1 MLLLLIYSAKAQD
14 SNRIKKLDTTLNSLS
29 EKIPGLTNKVDLTI
43 NSTKLSL
50 FLKALASSNDLNI
63 SVDPLLTNI
72 NVSKNFLNV
81 SVQDV
86 LLILCKEHQLSIDFF
101 GNILAIKKYNA
112 PFIAKN
118 IPVSYNSSKDLF
130 TADFQNDSLVLAF
143 RKITN
148 VTGKNLV
155 FSEEDLGDRKI
166 SAFIKEVPFDA
177 AIDKIALINQLEVTK
192 TKDNFY
198 LFKASSKEVT
208 RNPRRLNR
216 SESYSFKIIDT
227 LQQLLKVSF
236 IDSPVEN
243 IINDVAYGLKINLAT
258 KKGLQNIGRA
268 TIKSDSISFNA
279 MLNKLL
285 EGSKHS
291 YKLENGMYFFGTT
304 KEVSVEKTEVIALEN
319 RSIELMMQ
327 PLQNFSGFSRN
338 PLINNSFSQNGD
350 FNTNM
355 SSRANSFN
363 GNQRTQNTGYNRS
376 IENRGNN
383 YNNTNQN
390 SNSED

>member
-1 MLLLLIYSAKAQD
+1 MKKKLCLLMLLLLIYSAKAQD

-216 SESYSFKIIDT
+216 S
-227 LQQLLKVSF
+227 
-236 IDSPVEN
+236 
-243 IINDVAYGLKINLAT
+243 
-258 KKGLQNIGRA
+258 
-268 TIKSDSISFNA
+268 
-279 MLNKLL
+279 
-285 EGSKHS
+285 
-291 YKLENGMYFFGTT
+291 
-304 KEVSVEKTEVIALEN
+304 
-319 RSIELMMQ
+319 
-327 PLQNFSGFSRN
+327 
-338 PLINNSFSQNGD
+338 
-350 FNTNM
+350 
-355 SSRANSFN
+355 
-363 GNQRTQNTGYNRS
+363 
-376 IENRGNN
+376 
-383 YNNTNQN
+383 
-390 SNSED
+390 